1 MVMQLQVV
9 IIADTWKIQL
19 SGRNLENTLPKV
31 CEAVKIPVMKPNAA
45 ALLDGSTA
53 SA

>member
-1 MVMQLQVV
+1 
-9 IIADTWKIQL
+9 
-19 SGRNLENTLPKV
+19 V

>member
-1 MVMQLQVV
+1 MQLQVV
-9 IIADTWKIQL
+9 VLTTDTSKINF

-31 CEAVKIPVMKPNAA
+31 CEAEKIPVMKPNAA

>member
-1 MVMQLQVV
+1 
-9 IIADTWKIQL
+9 
-19 SGRNLENTLPKV
+19 V
-31 CEAVKIPVMKPNAA
+31 CEAEKIPVMKPNAT

>member
-9 IIADTWKIQL
+9 IIADTSKIHF

-31 CEAVKIPVMKPNAA
+31 CVAEKIPVMKPNAA